1 MADKRNWKK
10 PEETPQFNYRQ
21 PGEPET
27 YAPESKEL
35 PEGGKREKAVKDRVS
50 KQQEHLDAQNE
61 LNRDPDSGLSP
72 NRGAS
77 DPKTQKQIDDM
88 NTWSPGR

>member
-1 MADKRNWKK
+1 MADRNWKD
-10 PEETPQFNYRQ
+10 PEDTPQFNYRV

-35 PEGGKREKAVKDRVS
+35 PDGEKRAKAVKSRVE
-50 KQQEHLDAQNE
+50 KQQDHLDRQNE

-72 NRGAS
+72 NRGMS